1 MHNCLARNHHRHH
14 HRKDHADPNPN
25 SRQRYTATDHHKP
38 EKATSHPISQPQPTR
53 NNTRLL
59 QLPAPAARV
68 GLAQKS
74 EAPSAP
80 AKCRTLPP
88 CDARPFPQQC
98 CDRSVVLCTHWTY
111 EPQKCIEQI
120 DADRCGHFH
129 DVACVRRHQRKLHLV
144 HVRGVCF
151 PIKKAPLPS
160 TPKKQSVGRS
170 CL

>member
-1 MHNCLARNHHRHH
+1 MTKNTKQHQTTTNANKQQQTTNNHSREHQTTT
-14 HRKDHADPNPN
+14 DN

-59 QLPAPAARV
+59 QFPAPAARV

-74 EAPSAP
+74 KAPSAP

-111 EPQKCIEQI
+111 EPQKCIEKS
-120 DADRCGHFH
+120 G
-129 DVACVRRHQRKLHLV
+129 
-144 HVRGVCF
+144 RGPMRTF
-151 PIKKAPLPS
+151 S
-160 TPKKQSVGRS
+160 
-170 CL
+170 